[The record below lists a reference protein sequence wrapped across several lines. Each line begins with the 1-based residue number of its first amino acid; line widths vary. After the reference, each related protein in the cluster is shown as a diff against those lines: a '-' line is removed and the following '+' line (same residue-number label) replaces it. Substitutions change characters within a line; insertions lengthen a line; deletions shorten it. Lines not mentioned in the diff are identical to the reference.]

1 MKPGNQTIAT
11 HFLLSGFAFHGT
23 MRLLFFMLISV
34 MFLATLI
41 GNSLIVV
48 ITTVDPVLHTPMY
61 YLLKNLALTEICY
74 SLTIVPKML
83 AVLLVERKTIS
94 FTACVL
100 QLNCVFVFV
109 TCECF
114 LLGAMAYDRQAA
126 VCHPLHY
133 ATMMNRD
140 HCFKMAIGSWL
151 SGAPLALGFTTWLFT
166 LPFCGRNTVD
176 HFFCDVSPLLKLV
189 CVDTA
194 FFELLIFMAIVLI
207 VMIPFSLIAISYLC
221 IMRAVLQIP
230 SPAGQRRAFSTC
242 AAHLVAVTLFYST
255 IGIIHLRPKSSL
267 SSNMK
272 KMVSLSYTVVTPML
286 NPIIYSLRNQE
297 VKQSLKT
304 CIDKWL
310 LREQM
315 TLFSLSRRWIPCRC
329 KVFPYW
335 KKKKWYLQMEWNY
348 FQKTCAI
355 WAILC
360 S

>member
-11 HFLLSGFAFHGT
+11 HFFLSGFAFHGK
-23 MRLLFFMLISV
+23 MQLLFFMLISI

-83 AVLLVERKTIS
+83 AILLVERKVIS
-94 FTACVL
+94 FTACAL
-100 QLNCVFVFV
+100 QLNCVILFV

-126 VCHPLHY
+126 ICHPLHY
-133 ATMMNRD
+133 ATLMNRD
-140 HCFKMAIGSWL
+140 RCFKMAIGSWL
-151 SGAPLALGFTTWLFT
+151 CGVPVALGFTTWLFT

-194 FFELLIFMAIVLI
+194 FFELLIFIAIVLI

-221 IMRAVLQIP
+221 IIHAVLQIP
-230 SPAGQRRAFSTC
+230 LAVGQRRAFSTC
-242 AAHLVAVTLFYST
+242 AAHLVVVTLFYST
-255 IGIIHLRPKSSL
+255 TGIIHLRPKSSL

-297 VKQSLKT
+297 VKQSLRT
-304 CIDKWL
+304 CVDKWL
-310 LREQM
+310 LGKQM
-315 TLFSLSRRWIPCRC
+315 TVFSLSR
-329 KVFPYW
+329 
-335 KKKKWYLQMEWNY
+335 
-348 FQKTCAI
+348 
-355 WAILC
+355 
-360 S
+360 